1 MVANHTFLHENTSPT
16 IMPPSSSLSA
26 GYDCVWLGVGYVWH
40 CPCQSVARSL
50 TQLTRSFF
58 DSLLHACLAQ
68 ALYAPSAP
76 LPQVLQMPQKKH
88 SSRVLAAS
96 PSCPE
101 DLNPLQLQL
110 TSLLNESYRHNKK
123 EGLSFRQMCHAYQSE
138 HSQPGAI
145 QAKVTTVLT
154 AVGEPEP
161 SSYLPGCDPDLTDCT
176 KTSVLEWSYTAD
188 SMWRGPN
195 TPWDHNVLKLAKAM
209 VATGFRQD

>member
-1 MVANHTFLHENTSPT
+1 
-16 IMPPSSSLSA
+16 MPP
-26 GYDCVWLGVGYVWH
+26 
-40 CPCQSVARSL
+40 
-50 TQLTRSFF
+50 
-58 DSLLHACLAQ
+58 
-68 ALYAPSAP
+68 
-76 LPQVLQMPQKKH
+76 KKR

-110 TSLLNESYRHNKK
+110 TSLLNESYRQNKK

-138 HSQPGAI
+138 HSEPGAI
-145 QAKVTTVLT
+145 QAKVTMAST

-161 SSYLPGCDPDLTDCT
+161 SSYLPGWYPDLGESPKT
-176 KTSVLEWSYTAD
+176 TSVLEWSYAPEA
-188 SMWRGPN
+188 MWRGPN